1 MQLTLKRCWLP
12 EMSIRLEWTPCW
24 CLRTS
29 SKHTYLSVALQIAGL
44 IVAFPLWKFLDWY
57 TGMCSAWMVN
67 NFSVV
72 STIYYDKILSI
83 LTMQNMIAYLTVK
96 VLLRLVCPKVVGIL
110 LFVALFRWHWIE
122 CVLWEARAPRSV
134 STRMFSFLELVG
146 NYVHCSDTV

>member
-1 MQLTLKRCWLP
+1 
-12 EMSIRLEWTPCW
+12 
-24 CLRTS
+24 
-29 SKHTYLSVALQIAGL
+29 
-44 IVAFPLWKFLDWY
+44 
-57 TGMCSAWMVN
+57 MVN

-122 CVLWEARAPRSV
+122 CVL
-134 STRMFSFLELVG
+134 
-146 NYVHCSDTV
+146 